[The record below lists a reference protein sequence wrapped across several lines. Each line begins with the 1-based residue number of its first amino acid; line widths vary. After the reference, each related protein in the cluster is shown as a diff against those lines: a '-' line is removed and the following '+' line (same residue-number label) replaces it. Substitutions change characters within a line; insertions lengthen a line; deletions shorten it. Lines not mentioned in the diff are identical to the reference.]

1 MDLQQECLERNMN
14 EKGEIDPIPLENE
27 TKKYGIVCSD
37 NFYSS
42 QSFMGSIRYGMIKI
56 PP

>member
-1 MDLQQECLERNMN
+1 MN